1 MRKYAK
7 LIAQQIDKGDTEA
20 KTSGIMAGNAT
31 SPSLSE
37 PTTTSNCSTVIV
49 NSLPFELVEA
59 TGGYI
64 IIVYVYAVLVVVATL
79 ALYVKWVVVE
89 EC

>member
-7 LIAQQIDKGDTEA
+7 LIAQQADKGDTEA

-31 SPSLSE
+31 SLSE

-49 NSLPFELVEA
+49 NSLPFELVED

-79 ALYVKWVVVE
+79 ALYVK
-89 EC
+89 

>member
-7 LIAQQIDKGDTEA
+7 LIAQQIDKGDTEV
-20 KTSGIMAGNAT
+20 KTSGKMAGNAT

-37 PTTTSNCSTVIV
+37 PTMTSNCSTVIV
-49 NSLPFELVEA
+49 NSLPFELVED

-79 ALYVKWVVVE
+79 ALYVK
-89 EC
+89 

>member
-1 MRKYAK
+1 
-7 LIAQQIDKGDTEA
+7 
-20 KTSGIMAGNAT
+20 MAGNAT

-37 PTTTSNCSTVIV
+37 PRTKSNCSTVIV
-49 NSLPFELVEA
+49 NSLPFELVED

-79 ALYVKWVVVE
+79 ALYVK
-89 EC
+89 

>member
-1 MRKYAK
+1 MREYAK
-7 LIAQQIDKGDTEA
+7 LITQQIDKGDTES

-37 PTTTSNCSTVIV
+37 PTTTSNCSKVIV
-49 NSLPFELVEA
+49 NSLPFELVED

-79 ALYVKWVVVE
+79 ALYVK
-89 EC
+89 

>member
-7 LIAQQIDKGDTEA
+7 LIAQQADKGDTEA

-37 PTTTSNCSTVIV
+37 PTTTSNCSKVIV
-49 NSLPFELVEA
+49 NSLPFELVED

-64 IIVYVYAVLVVVATL
+64 IIVYVYSVLVVVATL
-79 ALYVKWVVVE
+79 ALYVK
-89 EC
+89 